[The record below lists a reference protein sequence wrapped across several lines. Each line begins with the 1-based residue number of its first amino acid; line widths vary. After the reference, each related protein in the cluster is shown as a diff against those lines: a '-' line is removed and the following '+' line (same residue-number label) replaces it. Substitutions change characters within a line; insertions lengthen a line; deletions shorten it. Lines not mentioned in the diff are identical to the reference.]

1 MVLAVLAPRRELACA
16 PEGWILA
23 TAATLL
29 VGCSTMLLIAVALRL
44 AQGLEIR
51 ETLRTSAP
59 SSILMTVLSSG
70 LGLALAAVANGDAA
84 NLWLLAPALLV
95 VGFGVRVHHRL
106 QRRTDQLETIHTGLA
121 ELSAALVADDVAEI
135 LMRRSVAAIGAEQAV
150 LVLRVDDRHGS
161 SASMERAGSSAATTT
176 PRWPTLV
183 AACSAGGGWGSIG
196 HETGLLGDCWRG
208 GSPGTPQP
216 ISPPA
221 GPRTAS
227 SRSSTPDD
235 RAGR

>member
-1 MVLAVLAPRRELACA
+1 MVLAVLAPRRELALRV

-161 SASMERAGSSAATTT
+161 SASMKGQDRAPRRRHLGGQRARRRLLGGRGLGQHRPRDRLARRLLEGREPRHSSADLT
-176 PRWPTLV
+176 
-183 AACSAGGGWGSIG
+183 AGGTSHGVLAVI
-196 HETGLLGDCWRG
+196 H
-208 GSPGTPQP
+208 
-216 ISPPA
+216 
-221 GPRTAS
+221 PR
-227 SRSSTPDD
+227 
-235 RAGR
+235 